1 MASSRARPARSFQP
15 GEDALG
21 AIHGASGSGRSHMIE
36 RPSSVFPSTP
46 ASRKRK
52 TSRLGGFSF
61 WRWRELNPRPRTRTV
76 DIYRFIRPFGL
87 SGKGRRNGALSSP
100 YSGLCP
106 HAGPDHGA
114 GKPRFVVSLA
124 AAQGG
129 ATAGPSL
136 SVLTQRERGCRYRW
150 HVKVCRIRRSA
161 SPPAACDPDR
171 TGRDRCTP
179 FQGT

>member
-1 MASSRARPARSFQP
+1 M
-15 GEDALG
+15 
-21 AIHGASGSGRSHMIE
+21 
-36 RPSSVFPSTP
+36 
-46 ASRKRK
+46 
-52 TSRLGGFSF
+52 
-61 WRWRELNPRPRTRTV
+61 NPRPRTRTV
-76 DIYRFIRPFGL
+76 DIYRFIRPFRL

-100 YSGLCP
+100 YPGLCP

-179 FQGT
+179 FRAHDRSTDRSCHGQYTSRKAPGQCRPWAASPTLIFLCIFRRCGQK

>member
-1 MASSRARPARSFQP
+1 M
-15 GEDALG
+15 
-21 AIHGASGSGRSHMIE
+21 
-36 RPSSVFPSTP
+36 T
-46 ASRKRK
+46 
-52 TSRLGGFSF
+52 
-61 WRWRELNPRPRTRTV
+61 PRPRTRTV
-76 DIYRFIRPFGL
+76 DIYRFIRPFRL

-100 YSGLCP
+100 YPGLCP

-179 FQGT
+179 FRAHARSRDRLAISEYTSPQASGQCRLGVGILRCNFLCIFASRSQK